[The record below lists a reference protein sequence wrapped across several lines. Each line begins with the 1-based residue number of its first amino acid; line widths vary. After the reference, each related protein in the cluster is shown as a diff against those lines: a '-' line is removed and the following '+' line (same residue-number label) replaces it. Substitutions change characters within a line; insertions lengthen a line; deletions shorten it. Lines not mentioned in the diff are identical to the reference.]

1 LTKDFQT
8 RISNVPL
15 GFFISFFKNKNI
27 PGIAA
32 ASFTGRQ
39 ASGVILFKPM

>member
-1 LTKDFQT
+1 MQNFQM

-32 ASFTGRQ
+32 ASFIGRQ
-39 ASGVILFKPM
+39 ASGVILFKSM